1 MKFGNATKMEVR
13 VLTANHV
20 DGTSGGAIQVVIDIG
35 NCPFTNKARA
45 ERAVALFVEQNEGTP
60 AYHEVFED
68 VPWHNDKLG
77 RNAYKAMTNGKI
89 SLSLFIQPVADE
101 EPVTLDLPTRRT
113 VKAVQH
119 VYEIRLQGK
128 NKNGDIQTIGAI
140 DTHTC
145 RDLNALKKYVR
156 DSDTYA
162 DFNNVQWHDYPLSVD
177 KVKENTETGRMIR
190 VTEVTTDDDD
200 DTDESTE

>member
-1 MKFGNATKMEVR
+1 MQFGNATKMEVR
-13 VLTANHV
+13 VLTANFT
-20 DGTSGGAIQVVIDIG
+20 DGTSGAAIQEVIEIG

-60 AYHEVFED
+60 EYHEAFED

-77 RNAYKAMTNGKI
+77 RNAFKSTTNGKAGI
-89 SLSLFIQPVADE
+89 SLYIQPVADE
-101 EPVTLDLPTRRT
+101 VPVTLDLPTRRT
-113 VKAVQH
+113 VEAVKR

-128 NKNGDIQTIGAI
+128 NKHGNIQTIGAV

-156 DSDTYA
+156 DDDKYEA
-162 DFNNVQWHDYPLSVD
+162 FQNVQWHDYPLSND
-177 KVKENTETGRMIR
+177 PCKENTETGRMIR
-190 VTEVTTDDDD
+190 VTEITASD
-200 DTDESTE
+200 DESDEDSE